1 LPTSDNLAFPTLS
14 ENETMKTKSKKTVH
28 CQICGAKAVKRI
40 RTPLVVNLCQ
50 ECFGEVSRGF
60 REHGLTV
67 MNVAAGTSNATVQG
81 LTLAKEFEKYGCQ
94 AAISWM
100 ARNKTEYD
108 RGVTLGM
115 IGGWPSFEHYEASL
129 TETLSQFPSVFLV
142 DATPDEIRCCPG
154 TVRSSEHASRTPAG
168 ISAHA
173 TKGMGS
179 SLPGITHSTTTT
191 CRPVAINP

>member
-1 LPTSDNLAFPTLS
+1 
-14 ENETMKTKSKKTVH
+14 MKTKSKKTVR

-50 ECFGEVSRGF
+50 ECFGEVSRGV

-67 MNVAAGTSNATVQG
+67 MNVAAGTSNATVHG

-142 DATPDEIRCCPG
+142 DATPDEIVAALGLFGLPN
-154 TVRSSEHASRTPAG
+154 TPAG
-168 ISAHA
+168 RQQVFQHMPQKEWAHR
-173 TKGMGS
+173 S
-179 SLPGITHSTTTT
+179 QE
-191 CRPVAINP
+191 